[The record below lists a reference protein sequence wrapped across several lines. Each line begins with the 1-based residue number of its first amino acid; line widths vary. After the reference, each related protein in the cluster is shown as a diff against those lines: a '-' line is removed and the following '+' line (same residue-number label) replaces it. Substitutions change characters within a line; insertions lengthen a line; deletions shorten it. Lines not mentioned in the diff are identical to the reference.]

1 MYVVGVFWDKKKIG
15 PNRRSFL
22 NRGIDKRDIYIY
34 LFIYLFIYLY
44 RVLLMYAQR
53 AYVSKPF

>member
-1 MYVVGVFWDKKKIG
+1 MYVVGVFWNKKKIG

-22 NRGIDKRDIYIY
+22 NRGIDKRYIYIY
-34 LFIYLFIYLY
+34 IY

>member
-1 MYVVGVFWDKKKIG
+1 MYVVEVFWNKKKIG

-22 NRGIDKRDIYIY
+22 NRGIDKRYIYIY
-34 LFIYLFIYLY
+34 IFIYLY